1 MNPIFI
7 FLLLLVGA
15 PLVELY
21 LLIEVGSRIGAL
33 PTILLSIF
41 TALLGAWLVRLQG
54 ISVLFR
60 VQQVL
65 ARGEAPAIE
74 MLEGAL
80 LMMAG
85 VMLLFPGFI
94 TDGLGFLL
102 LVPPLRRWL
111 ALAFLRHAGVI
122 RPYAGG
128 DGGAGGSTSRVRV
141 IEGEYR
147 RDE

>member
-1 MNPIFI
+1 MNPVFI
-7 FLLLLVGA
+7 FLFILVGA

-33 PTILLSIF
+33 PTILLSVF
-41 TALLGAWLVRLQG
+41 TALVGAWLVRLQG

-80 LMMAG
+80 LMLAG
-85 VMLLFPGFI
+85 LMLLFPGFI
-94 TDGLGFLL
+94 TDTLGFLL
-102 LVPPLRRWL
+102 LVPALRRGM
-111 ALAFLRHAGVI
+111 AVAFLRHAGVMQ
-122 RPYAGG
+122 PL
-128 DGGAGGSTSRVRV
+128 DGGSVAPGTTGRTRV
-141 IEGEYR
+141 IEGECR
-147 RDE
+147 RDD